1 MKKRILCAIM
11 SAIMVVGMITGCG
24 SKETTSNKTVEN
36 VSDKTEEKYA
46 ERMEAYLDYFQSEEK
61 EYDGVVAAAIT
72 LDSDSLPLL
81 WLTYAD
87 SKDRGS
93 DMRFQLCVYENDKVD
108 VMAEKRIEDVYAV
121 GAYLND
127 GISALYLGF
136 DNGDGDDPAALIY
149 DSEEQDF
156 RFYDENNFKYEGYNN
171 ADEYCEKMQSQD
183 IMDAYRIMYRQCQF
197 LTLNYGDETAYFGMM
212 NKNDFYYDLLNSI
225 GALDASV
232 LTHEGDNMCGR
243 ILKNEFKDDKIVSKI
258 FDEHFK
264 KKEGKDYYL
273 TYSDSYL
280 PDGTLATDDEEA
292 MCKYFDITKEDFTN
306 SGLAL
311 RQTDCSVEFLSNM
324 DAKALMRNL
333 IKHPAYTSF
342 DILLAN
348 AKLYEDS
355 NAAANWKFGD
365 IVEVKELLKDAADN
379 KDNSVDS
386 TESTES
392 IKRED
397 STEISK
403 ETNNNMPAWKQAY
416 IDYFNNSSLDL
427 SEYNYIL
434 EDVNSD
440 NIPEL
445 FLYNSRINDRE
456 FYYVNKNN
464 EVKSIEFTKS
474 YIRAENGC
482 VYITGGSQ
490 GYYYDSVSQCN
501 ANGDYES
508 IFDGYNEE
516 DLSGDTVSFRYY
528 IGDATEVSEDEYERK
543 LSAYKDMKSFGEE
556 DSNQGDIVSA
566 IQNY

>member
-1 MKKRILCAIM
+1 M
-11 SAIMVVGMITGCG
+11 SAVMVVGMMTGCG

-61 EYDGVVAAAIT
+61 DYDGVVAAAIT

-81 WLTYAD
+81 WLAYAD
-87 SKDRGS
+87 SEDRGS

-108 VMAEKRIEDVYAV
+108 VMAEKKIEDVDEVYP
-121 GAYLND
+121 YLND
-127 GISALYLGF
+127 GISALQLGF
-136 DNGDGDDPAALIY
+136 DDGDGDDPAALIY

-183 IMDAYRIMYRQCQF
+183 IMDAYRIMGRQRQF

-212 NKNDFYYDLLNSI
+212 DKNDFYYDLLNSI

-258 FDEHFK
+258 FEEHFK
-264 KKEGKDYYL
+264 KQEGKDYYL
-273 TYSDSYL
+273 TYPDSYL

-292 MCKYFDITKEDFTN
+292 MCKYFDITKEDVTN

-311 RQTDCSVEFLSNM
+311 RKTDCMVEFLSNM

-403 ETNNNMPAWKQAY
+403 ETNNSMPAWKQAY

-445 FLYNSRINDRE
+445 FLYNSRVNDRE

-490 GYYYDSVSQCN
+490 GYYYDNVSQCN
-501 ANGDYES
+501 ANGDYEP
-508 IFDGYNEE
+508 IFEGYSEE
-516 DLSGDTVSFRYY
+516 DLSGDTVSFKYY
-528 IGDATEVSEDEYERK
+528 IGSNIEVSEDEYERK

-556 DSNQGDIVSA
+556 DSNQGDVISA